1 MATRQQLEQAL
12 QNPNMRKMLD
22 LIANTEGVKHGY
34 NTLFGNERIN
44 NLSQHPNIKKEF
56 RQTDGKTN
64 VTTAAGR
71 YQFLNG
77 TWNSLARRYKL
88 NDFSPRNQDLGA
100 VALIAGRGALN
111 DVLRGN
117 YQAAVRKL
125 GEEWASLPSSP
136 YAQGKRSWNDVN
148 RFLGNSQPAK
158 ATMNDLHQLMSF
170 NQPKAMQANFTGRQ
184 LRPGFASDIPPHL
197 RDTAPMPQAR
207 KTASGGKMGSV
218 NDLHQLFRAQKQA
231 NYTPPDLSKE
241 AQQKVYREQLKKQGP
256 TQFWESSLLGM
267 SDIGA
272 PVVQGF
278 SWLGDKVS
286 AGVNAVVGT
295 NLDTN
300 SYERVTKGL
309 KEANDA
315 HNTVREGNKQGMDVV
330 RLGTNIALTTPLAA
344 TGGTLK
350 AGTALS
356 SAAGREFLA
365 RNAALG
371 GLIGATGI
379 HENNAERVKSMVAG
393 AAGGAIGAGIGQ
405 KAGEGI
411 TKLAQKAKSFDP
423 RIQTQILA
431 SIDDKLDDALKSQG
445 MRLGDLS
452 DEVANGLRQ
461 DAQKALRAGKN
472 LNPDAVARKAVLDR
486 LGIKGTQAQITGD
499 AKLWQ
504 KEAELAKISG
514 AGDQLREKLIQDNK
528 VLANLLD
535 NAVKNTHGNAV
546 DQYAAAQSASDALL
560 LNYNRGKD
568 VASNLY
574 NKARAAQGNNVLLD
588 GAGLANDIYTK
599 LDNEAVAS
607 FLPPDIGKKI
617 NQFSKTYNPS
627 SFDGGSLT
635 PGFVGAPDD
644 VAPMFTLK
652 KADEFIKSLNRQYKA
667 SLNVNGQPTATT
679 YALGIV
685 RDAVNKRVD
694 EAIAVMS
701 PDGNES
707 AQLYQAARQ
716 AYKSNVQ
723 LTEKIPLL
731 KDTLKGVEPDKL
743 FQKHI
748 LNGNAAELTETMK
761 VLARIDPTS
770 IYNIK
775 QQVLQFIS
783 NKAVNQNGQFSPA
796 GMKRALDSIGDRR
809 LSTMFSP
816 DELRHIK
823 DIGRAGHY
831 LVTQPPHSYVNN
843 SNTSAALMNFLGGV
857 INKPGV
863 RMLLAPVKD
872 VVDSRAVDKAMRPSL
887 AGDAAQQPV
896 TQAEQSIVDRLMRAG
911 LLGGANAQ

>member
-1 MATRQQLEQAL
+1 MATRQQIEQAV
-12 QNPNMRKMLD
+12 QVPNVRKMLD
-22 LIANTEGVKHGY
+22 LIATTEDVKHGY

-44 NLSQHPNIKKEF
+44 NLSQHPNIKKQF

-77 TWNSLARRYKL
+77 TWNSLAKRYKL

-100 VALIAGRGALN
+100 VALIAERGALN
-111 DVLRGN
+111 DVLNGN
-117 YQAAVRKL
+117 YQAAIQKL
-125 GEEWASLPSSP
+125 GKEWASLPSSP
-136 YAQGKRSWNDVN
+136 YAQNKRSWNDVN
-148 RFLGNSQPAK
+148 RFLGNSQPTK
-158 ATMNDLHQLMSF
+158 ATMNDLHQLMSS
-170 NQPKAMQANFTGRQ
+170 NQPRAMQANFTGRQ

-256 TQFWESSLLGM
+256 TQFWESGLLGM
-267 SDIGA
+267 ADIGA

-286 AGVNAVVGT
+286 AGVNAVAGT

-393 AAGGAIGAGIGQ
+393 ATGGAIGAGIGQ

-411 TKLAQKAKSFDP
+411 AKLAQKAKSFDP

-461 DAQKALRAGKN
+461 DAQKALRSGKN
-472 LNPDAVARKAVLDR
+472 LNPEAVARKAVLDR

-514 AGDQLREKLIQDNK
+514 AGDQLREKFISDNSQI
-528 VLANLLD
+528 ANLLD
-535 NAVKNTHGNAV
+535 EAILKTGGRATDQYGAVKN
-546 DQYAAAQSASDALL
+546 AADALL
-560 LNYNRGKD
+560 D
-568 VASNLY
+568 QQSQ
-574 NKARAAQGNNVLLD
+574 NKAYIGAAYNAARNAPGNDVVIN
-588 GAGLANDIYTK
+588 GAGLANDVFTK
-599 LDNEAVAS
+599 LDDAALMS
-607 FLPPDIGKKI
+607 SLPPDVAKKVTQIG
-617 NQFSKTYNPS
+617 QNPE
-627 SFDGGSLT
+627 L
-635 PGFVGAPDD
+635 
-644 VAPMFTLK
+644 FTLK
-652 KADEFIKSLNRQYKA
+652 KSEELIKILNDHYKSSLQM
-667 SLNVNGQPTATT
+667 GQPTSATR
-679 YALGIV
+679 ALGIV
-685 RDAVNKRVD
+685 RESIVDRQREAMSGLLNSGNDA
-694 EAIAVMS
+694 
-701 PDGNES
+701 
-707 AQLYQAARQ
+707 AQAYQFARQ
-716 AYKSNVQ
+716 AHQFNAQ
-723 LTEKIPLL
+723 QIEKMPLIQ
-731 KDTLKGVEPDKL
+731 DALKGVEPDKL
-743 FQKHI
+743 FSKHI
-748 LNGNAAELTETMK
+748 LNGNVNELDQTVSTLRNINPQA
-761 VLARIDPTS
+761 VAD
-770 IYNIK
+770 IK

-783 NKAVNQNGQFSPA
+783 NKAVNQSGQFSPA

-863 RMLLAPVKD
+863 RMVLAPVKD
-872 VVDSRAVDKAMRPSL
+872 IIDSTAVNKAMRPSL
-887 AGDAAQQPV
+887 AGNAAQQPV
-896 TQAEQSIVDRLMRAG
+896 TQAEQSIVDRLMKAG
-911 LLGGANAQ
+911 LLGGANLKDQQ

>member
-1 MATRQQLEQAL
+1 MATRQQIEQAV
-12 QNPNMRKMLD
+12 QVPNVRKMLD
-22 LIANTEGVKHGY
+22 LIATTEDVKHGY

-44 NLSQHPNIKKEF
+44 NLSQHPNIKKQF

-77 TWNSLARRYKL
+77 TWNSLAKRYKL

-100 VALIAGRGALN
+100 VALIAERGALN
-111 DVLRGN
+111 DVLNGN
-117 YQAAVRKL
+117 YQAAIQKL
-125 GEEWASLPSSP
+125 GKEWASLPSSP
-136 YAQGKRSWNDVN
+136 YAQNKRSWNDVN
-148 RFLGNSQPAK
+148 RILGNSQPAK
-158 ATMNDLHQLMSF
+158 ATMNDLHQLMSS
-170 NQPKAMQANFTGRQ
+170 NQPRAMQANFTGRQ

-256 TQFWESSLLGM
+256 TQFWESGLLGM
-267 SDIGA
+267 ADIGA

-286 AGVNAVVGT
+286 AGVNAVAGT

-330 RLGTNIALTTPLAA
+330 RLGTNIALTAPLAA

-445 MRLGDLS
+445 IRLGDLS

-461 DAQKALRAGKN
+461 DAQKALRSGKN
-472 LNPDAVARKAVLDR
+472 LNPEAVARKAVLDR

-514 AGDQLREKLIQDNK
+514 AGDQLREKFISDNSQI
-528 VLANLLD
+528 ANLLD
-535 NAVKNTHGNAV
+535 EAILKTGGRATDQYGAVKNAT
-546 DQYAAAQSASDALL
+546 DALL
-560 LNYNRGKD
+560 DQQSQNRAYIGAAYNAARNAPGND
-568 VASNLY
+568 VVIN
-574 NKARAAQGNNVLLD
+574 
-588 GAGLANDIYTK
+588 GAGLANDVFTK
-599 LDNEAVAS
+599 LDDAALMS
-607 FLPPDIGKKI
+607 SLPPDVAKKVTQIG
-617 NQFSKTYNPS
+617 QNPE
-627 SFDGGSLT
+627 L
-635 PGFVGAPDD
+635 
-644 VAPMFTLK
+644 FTLK
-652 KADEFIKSLNRQYKA
+652 KSEELIKILNDHYKSSLQM
-667 SLNVNGQPTATT
+667 GQPTSATR
-679 YALGIV
+679 ALGIV
-685 RDAVNKRVD
+685 RESIVNRQREAMSGLLNSGNDA
-694 EAIAVMS
+694 
-701 PDGNES
+701 
-707 AQLYQAARQ
+707 AQAYQFARQ
-716 AYKSNVQ
+716 AHQFNAQ
-723 LTEKIPLL
+723 QIEKMPLIQ
-731 KDTLKGVEPDKL
+731 DALKGVEPDKL
-743 FQKHI
+743 FSKHI
-748 LNGNAAELTETMK
+748 LNGNVNELDQTVSTLRNINPQA
-761 VLARIDPTS
+761 VAD
-770 IYNIK
+770 IK

-783 NKAVNQNGQFSPA
+783 NKAVNQSGQFSPA

-887 AGDAAQQPV
+887 AGNAAQQPV
-896 TQAEQSIVDRLMRAG
+896 TQAEQSIVDRLMKAG

>member
-111 DVLRGN
+111 DVLKGN

-158 ATMNDLHQLMSF
+158 ATMNDLHQLMSSK
-170 NQPKAMQANFTGRQ
+170 QPRAMQANFTGRQ

-267 SDIGA
+267 ADIGA

-286 AGVNAVVGT
+286 AGVNAVAGT

-300 SYERVTKGL
+300 SYERVTKDL

-330 RLGTNIALTTPLAA
+330 RLGANIALTTPLAA

-393 AAGGAIGAGIGQ
+393 AAGGTIGAGIGQ

-411 TKLAQKAKSFDP
+411 IKLAQKAKSFDP

-445 MRLGDLS
+445 IRLGDLS

-461 DAQKALRAGKN
+461 DAQKALRSGKN
-472 LNPDAVARKAVLDR
+472 LNPEAVARKAVLDR

-514 AGDQLREKLIQDNK
+514 AGDQLREKFISDNSQI
-528 VLANLLD
+528 ANLLD
-535 NAVKNTHGNAV
+535 EAILKTGGRASDQYGAVKNAT
-546 DQYAAAQSASDALL
+546 DALL
-560 LNYNRGKD
+560 D
-568 VASNLY
+568 QQSQ
-574 NKARAAQGNNVLLD
+574 NKAYIGAAYNAARNAPGNDVVIN
-588 GAGLANDIYTK
+588 GAGLANDVFTK
-599 LDNEAVAS
+599 LDDAALMS
-607 FLPPDIGKKI
+607 SLPPDVAKKVTQIG
-617 NQFSKTYNPS
+617 QNPE
-627 SFDGGSLT
+627 L
-635 PGFVGAPDD
+635 
-644 VAPMFTLK
+644 FTLK
-652 KADEFIKSLNRQYKA
+652 KSEELIKILNDHYKSSLQM
-667 SLNVNGQPTATT
+667 GQPTSATR
-679 YALGIV
+679 ALGIV
-685 RDAVNKRVD
+685 RESIVDRQREAMSGLLNSGNDA
-694 EAIAVMS
+694 
-701 PDGNES
+701 
-707 AQLYQAARQ
+707 AQAYQFARQ
-716 AYKSNVQ
+716 AHQFNAQ
-723 LTEKIPLL
+723 QIEKMPLIQ
-731 KDTLKGVEPDKL
+731 DALKGVEPDKL
-743 FQKHI
+743 FSKHI
-748 LNGNAAELTETMK
+748 LNGNVNELDQTVSTLRNINPQA
-761 VLARIDPTS
+761 VAD
-770 IYNIK
+770 IK

-863 RMLLAPVKD
+863 RMVLAPVKD
-872 VVDSRAVDKAMRPSL
+872 IIDSTAVNKAMRPSL
-887 AGDAAQQPV
+887 AGNADQQPV
-896 TQAEQSIVDRLMRAG
+896 TQAEQSIVDRLMKAG
-911 LLGGANAQ
+911 LLGGVNLKDQQ

>member
-1 MATRQQLEQAL
+1 MATRQQIEQAV
-12 QNPNMRKMLD
+12 QVPNVRKMLD
-22 LIANTEGVKHGY
+22 LIATTEDVKHGY

-44 NLSQHPNIKKEF
+44 NLSQHPNIKKQF
-56 RQTDGKTN
+56 RQADGKTN

-77 TWNSLARRYKL
+77 TWNSLAKRYKL

-100 VALIAGRGALN
+100 VALIAERGALN
-111 DVLRGN
+111 DVLNGN
-117 YQAAVRKL
+117 YQAAIQKL
-125 GEEWASLPSSP
+125 GKEWASLPSSP
-136 YAQGKRSWNDVN
+136 YAQNKRSWNDVN
-148 RFLGNSQPAK
+148 RILGNSQPAK
-158 ATMNDLHQLMSF
+158 ATMNDLHQLMSS
-170 NQPKAMQANFTGRQ
+170 NQPRAMQANFTGRQ

-207 KTASGGKMGSV
+207 KTASGGKIGSV

-256 TQFWESSLLGM
+256 TQFWESGLLGM
-267 SDIGA
+267 ADIGA

-286 AGVNAVVGT
+286 AGVNAVAGT

-330 RLGTNIALTTPLAA
+330 RLGTNIALTAPLAA

-445 MRLGDLS
+445 IRLGDLS

-461 DAQKALRAGKN
+461 DAQKALRSGKN
-472 LNPDAVARKAVLDR
+472 LNPEAVARKAVLDR

-514 AGDQLREKLIQDNK
+514 AGDQLREKFISDNSQI
-528 VLANLLD
+528 ANLLD
-535 NAVKNTHGNAV
+535 EAILKTGGRATDQYGAVKNAT
-546 DQYAAAQSASDALL
+546 DALL
-560 LNYNRGKD
+560 DQQSQNRAYIGAAYNAARNAPGND
-568 VASNLY
+568 VVIN
-574 NKARAAQGNNVLLD
+574 
-588 GAGLANDIYTK
+588 GAGLANDVFTK
-599 LDNEAVAS
+599 LDDAALMS
-607 FLPPDIGKKI
+607 SLPPDVAKKVTQIG
-617 NQFSKTYNPS
+617 QNPE
-627 SFDGGSLT
+627 L
-635 PGFVGAPDD
+635 
-644 VAPMFTLK
+644 FTLK
-652 KADEFIKSLNRQYKA
+652 KSEELIKILNDHYKSSLQM
-667 SLNVNGQPTATT
+667 GQPTSATR
-679 YALGIV
+679 ALGIV
-685 RDAVNKRVD
+685 RESIVDRQREAMSGLLNSGNDA
-694 EAIAVMS
+694 
-701 PDGNES
+701 
-707 AQLYQAARQ
+707 AQAYQFARQ
-716 AYKSNVQ
+716 AHQFNAQ
-723 LTEKIPLL
+723 QIEKMPLIQ
-731 KDTLKGVEPDKL
+731 DALKGVEPDKL
-743 FQKHI
+743 FSKHI
-748 LNGNAAELTETMK
+748 LNGNVNELDQTVSTLRNINPQA
-761 VLARIDPTS
+761 VAD
-770 IYNIK
+770 IK

-796 GMKRALDSIGDRR
+796 GMKRALESIGDRR

-887 AGDAAQQPV
+887 AGNAAQQPV
-896 TQAEQSIVDRLMRAG
+896 TQAEQSIVDRLMKAG

>member
-111 DVLRGN
+111 DVLKGN

-148 RFLGNSQPAK
+148 RFLGNSQPTK
-158 ATMNDLHQLMSF
+158 ATMNDLHQLMSS
-170 NQPKAMQANFTGRQ
+170 NQPRAMQANFTGRQ

-256 TQFWESSLLGM
+256 TQFWESGLLGM
-267 SDIGA
+267 ADIGA

-286 AGVNAVVGT
+286 AGVNAVAGT

-315 HNTVREGNKQGMDVV
+315 HNTVREGNKQGIDLV
-330 RLGTNIALTTPLAA
+330 RLGTNIAFTAPLAA

-393 AAGGAIGAGIGQ
+393 ATGGAIGAGIGQ

-411 TKLAQKAKSFDP
+411 AKLAQKAKSFDP

-445 MRLGDLS
+445 IRLGDLS

-461 DAQKALRAGKN
+461 DAQKALRSGKN
-472 LNPDAVARKAVLDR
+472 LNPEAVARKAVLDR

-514 AGDQLREKLIQDNK
+514 AGDQLREKFISDNSQI
-528 VLANLLD
+528 ANLLD
-535 NAVKNTHGNAV
+535 EAILKTGGRATDQYGAVKNAT
-546 DQYAAAQSASDALL
+546 DALL
-560 LNYNRGKD
+560 DQQSQNRAYIGAAYNAARNAPGND
-568 VASNLY
+568 VVIN
-574 NKARAAQGNNVLLD
+574 
-588 GAGLANDIYTK
+588 GAGLANDVFTK
-599 LDNEAVAS
+599 LDDAALMS
-607 FLPPDIGKKI
+607 SLPPDVAKKVTQIG
-617 NQFSKTYNPS
+617 QNPE
-627 SFDGGSLT
+627 L
-635 PGFVGAPDD
+635 
-644 VAPMFTLK
+644 FTLK
-652 KADEFIKSLNRQYKA
+652 KSEELIKILNDHYKSSLQM
-667 SLNVNGQPTATT
+667 GQPTSATR
-679 YALGIV
+679 ALGIV
-685 RDAVNKRVD
+685 RESIVDRQREAMSGLLNSGNDA
-694 EAIAVMS
+694 
-701 PDGNES
+701 
-707 AQLYQAARQ
+707 AQAYQFARQ
-716 AYKSNVQ
+716 AHQFNAQ
-723 LTEKIPLL
+723 QIEKMPLIQ
-731 KDTLKGVEPDKL
+731 DALKGVEPDKL
-743 FQKHI
+743 FSKHI
-748 LNGNAAELTETMK
+748 LNGNVNELDQTVSTLRNINPQA
-761 VLARIDPTS
+761 VAD
-770 IYNIK
+770 IK

-887 AGDAAQQPV
+887 AGNAVQQPV
-896 TQAEQSIVDRLMRAG
+896 TQAEQSIVDRLMKAG

>member
-1 MATRQQLEQAL
+1 MATRQQIEQAV
-12 QNPNMRKMLD
+12 QVPNVRKMLD
-22 LIANTEGVKHGY
+22 LIATTEDVKHGY

-44 NLSQHPNIKKEF
+44 NLSQHPNIKKQF

-77 TWNSLARRYKL
+77 TWNSLAKRYKL

-100 VALIAGRGALN
+100 VALIAERGALN
-111 DVLRGN
+111 DVLNGN
-117 YQAAVRKL
+117 YQAAIQKL
-125 GEEWASLPSSP
+125 GKEWASLPSSP
-136 YAQGKRSWNDVN
+136 YAQNKHSWNDVN
-148 RFLGNSQPAK
+148 RILGNSQPAK
-158 ATMNDLHQLMSF
+158 ATMNDLHQLMSS
-170 NQPKAMQANFTGRQ
+170 NQPRAMQANFTGRQ

-241 AQQKVYREQLKKQGP
+241 AQQKVYQEQLKKQGP
-256 TQFWESSLLGM
+256 TQFWESGLLGM
-267 SDIGA
+267 ADIGA

-286 AGVNAVVGT
+286 AGVNAVAGT

-393 AAGGAIGAGIGQ
+393 ATGGAIGAGIGQ

-411 TKLAQKAKSFDP
+411 AKLAQKAKSFDP

-461 DAQKALRAGKN
+461 DAQKALRSGKN
-472 LNPDAVARKAVLDR
+472 LNPEAVARKAVLDR

-514 AGDQLREKLIQDNK
+514 AGDQLREKFISDNSQI
-528 VLANLLD
+528 ANLLD
-535 NAVKNTHGNAV
+535 EAIIKTGGNV
-546 DQYAAAQSASDALL
+546 TDQYGAIKNATDALL
-560 LNYNRGKD
+560 D
-568 VASNLY
+568 QQSQ
-574 NKARAAQGNNVLLD
+574 NKAYIGAAYNAARNAPGNDVVIN
-588 GAGLANDIYTK
+588 GAGLANDVFTK
-599 LDNEAVAS
+599 LDDAALMS
-607 FLPPDIGKKI
+607 SLPPDVAKKVTQIG
-617 NQFSKTYNPS
+617 QNPE
-627 SFDGGSLT
+627 L
-635 PGFVGAPDD
+635 
-644 VAPMFTLK
+644 FTLK
-652 KADEFIKSLNRQYKA
+652 KSEELIKILNDHYKSSLQM
-667 SLNVNGQPTATT
+667 GQPTSATR
-679 YALGIV
+679 ALGIV
-685 RDAVNKRVD
+685 RESIVDRQREAMSGLLNSGNDA
-694 EAIAVMS
+694 
-701 PDGNES
+701 
-707 AQLYQAARQ
+707 AQAYQFARQ
-716 AYKSNVQ
+716 AHQFNAQ
-723 LTEKIPLL
+723 QIEKMPLIQ
-731 KDTLKGVEPDKL
+731 DALKGVEPDKL
-743 FQKHI
+743 FSKHI
-748 LNGNAAELTETMK
+748 LNGNVNELDQTVSTLRNINPQA
-761 VLARIDPTS
+761 VAD
-770 IYNIK
+770 IK

-872 VVDSRAVDKAMRPSL
+872 VVDSRAVDKAMRSNL
-887 AGDAAQQPV
+887 AGNAAQQPV

-911 LLGGANAQ
+911 LLGGANLKDQQ

>member
-158 ATMNDLHQLMSF
+158 ATMNDLHQLMSS
-170 NQPKAMQANFTGRQ
+170 NQPRAMQANFTGRQ

-218 NDLHQLFRAQKQA
+218 DDLHQLFRVQKQA

-267 SDIGA
+267 ADIGA

-445 MRLGDLS
+445 IRLGDLS

-472 LNPDAVARKAVLDR
+472 LNPEAVARKAVLDR

-514 AGDQLREKLIQDNK
+514 AGDQLREKFISDNSQI
-528 VLANLLD
+528 ANLLD
-535 NAVKNTHGNAV
+535 EAILKTGGRATDQYGAVKN
-546 DQYAAAQSASDALL
+546 AADALL
-560 LNYNRGKD
+560 D
-568 VASNLY
+568 QQSQ
-574 NKARAAQGNNVLLD
+574 NKAYIGAAYNAARNAPGNDVVIN
-588 GAGLANDIYTK
+588 GAGLANDVFTK
-599 LDNEAVAS
+599 LDDAALMS
-607 FLPPDIGKKI
+607 SLPPDVAKKVTQIG
-617 NQFSKTYNPS
+617 QNPE
-627 SFDGGSLT
+627 L
-635 PGFVGAPDD
+635 
-644 VAPMFTLK
+644 FTLK
-652 KADEFIKSLNRQYKA
+652 KSEELIKILNDHYKSSLQM
-667 SLNVNGQPTATT
+667 GQPTSATR
-679 YALGIV
+679 ALGIV
-685 RDAVNKRVD
+685 RESIVDRQREAMSGLLNSGNDA
-694 EAIAVMS
+694 
-701 PDGNES
+701 
-707 AQLYQAARQ
+707 AQAYQFARQ
-716 AYKSNVQ
+716 AHQFNAQ
-723 LTEKIPLL
+723 QIEKMPLIQ
-731 KDTLKGVEPDKL
+731 DALKGVEPDKL
-743 FQKHI
+743 FSKHI
-748 LNGNAAELTETMK
+748 LNGNVNELDQTVSTLRNINPQA
-761 VLARIDPTS
+761 VAD
-770 IYNIK
+770 IK

-809 LSTMFSP
+809 LSTMFSS

-887 AGDAAQQPV
+887 AGNAAQQPV

>member
-111 DVLRGN
+111 DVLKGN

-148 RFLGNSQPAK
+148 RFLGNSQPTK
-158 ATMNDLHQLMSF
+158 ATMNDLHQLMSS
-170 NQPKAMQANFTGRQ
+170 NQPRAMQASFTGRQ

-197 RDTAPMPQAR
+197 RDTVPMPQAR
-207 KTASGGKMGSV
+207 KIASGGKMGSV

-267 SDIGA
+267 ADIGA

-286 AGVNAVVGT
+286 AGVNAVAGT

-393 AAGGAIGAGIGQ
+393 AASGAIGAGIGQ

-461 DAQKALRAGKN
+461 DAQKALRSGKN
-472 LNPDAVARKAVLDR
+472 LNPEAVTRKAVLDR

-514 AGDQLREKLIQDNK
+514 AGDQLREKFISDNSQI
-528 VLANLLD
+528 ANLLD
-535 NAVKNTHGNAV
+535 EAILKTGGRVTDQYGAVKNAT
-546 DQYAAAQSASDALL
+546 DALL
-560 LNYNRGKD
+560 DQQSQNRAYIGAAYNAARNAPGND
-568 VASNLY
+568 VVIN
-574 NKARAAQGNNVLLD
+574 
-588 GAGLANDIYTK
+588 GAGLANDVFTK
-599 LDNEAVAS
+599 LDDAALMS
-607 FLPPDIGKKI
+607 SLPPDVAKKVTQIG
-617 NQFSKTYNPS
+617 QNPE
-627 SFDGGSLT
+627 L
-635 PGFVGAPDD
+635 
-644 VAPMFTLK
+644 FTLK
-652 KADEFIKSLNRQYKA
+652 KSEELIKILNDHYKSSLQM
-667 SLNVNGQPTATT
+667 GQPTSATR
-679 YALGIV
+679 ALGIV
-685 RDAVNKRVD
+685 RESIVDRQREAMSGLLNSGNDA
-694 EAIAVMS
+694 
-701 PDGNES
+701 
-707 AQLYQAARQ
+707 AQAYQFARQ
-716 AYKSNVQ
+716 AHQFNAQ
-723 LTEKIPLL
+723 QIEKMPLIQ
-731 KDTLKGVEPDKL
+731 DALKGVEPDKL
-743 FQKHI
+743 FSKHI
-748 LNGNAAELTETMK
+748 LNGNVNELDQTVSTLRNINPQA
-761 VLARIDPTS
+761 VAD
-770 IYNIK
+770 IK

-823 DIGRAGHY
+823 EIGRAGHY

-887 AGDAAQQPV
+887 AGNAAQQPV
-896 TQAEQSIVDRLMRAG
+896 TQAEQSIVDRLMKAG
-911 LLGGANAQ
+911 LLGGANLKDQQ